1 MFDFFFNVKD
11 KIDKVKEEIKQ
22 EDKDKEKEKEDN
34 KKEEKKNEINKKDE
48 KKVENDEILLGDEY
62 IDE

>member
-1 MFDFFFNVKD
+1 MIFFFNVKD

>member
-1 MFDFFFNVKD
+1 MIFFFNVKD
-11 KIDKVKEEIKQ
+11 KIDKAKEEIKQ
-22 EDKDKEKEKEDN
+22 EDKDKEKEKKDN

>member
-1 MFDFFFNVKD
+1 MIFFFNVKD
-11 KIDKVKEEIKQ
+11 KIDKVKEETKQ
-22 EDKDKEKEKEDN
+22 EDKNKEKEKEDN